1 MFWQPFIDTQ
11 NLTIEQLVLRLWVLF
26 ALIVFININ
35 ETSRVRIECRSLP
48 IERAWHTYNMSFPF
62 FFVHCSIYQMLIWTL
77 KHLIVAYAC
86 TDCRNHIF
94 PLLWMKC
101 LFNICVLYVC
111 KLTDVNQSFKC
122 AILYFPCATIYHKHL
137 LLQYV
142 IENILTDNSNSFK
155 TAFLK

>member
-62 FFVHCSIYQMLIWTL
+62 FFRALL
-77 KHLIVAYAC
+77 HLPNVKM
-86 TDCRNHIF
+86 N
-94 PLLWMKC
+94 
-101 LFNICVLYVC
+101 
-111 KLTDVNQSFKC
+111 
-122 AILYFPCATIYHKHL
+122 
-137 LLQYV
+137 
-142 IENILTDNSNSFK
+142 FK
-155 TAFLK
+155 TPYRGLCMYRLSKSHFPAAMNEMFIQYLRPLCM